1 MKIFNVSQ
9 DYTLEIIDKGLYNE
23 QQQDPAWYVSGYGA
37 ELLATLTHKDGY
49 GANIYCVGEMRY
61 EWGDYSLRH
70 TSAILKETDYK
81 TDQDL
86 QQAIDSGEI
95 VVENNPWFESVYFDE
110 NGEEWSD
117 FNDTVAF
124 ELDEAI
130 ELARQL
136 VEWTIQENKV
146 TI

>member
-9 DYTLEIIDKGLYNE
+9 DYTLKIIDKGLYNE
-23 QQQDPAWYVSGYGA
+23 QQQDPTWYVSGYGA
-37 ELLATLTHKDGY
+37 ELVATLTHKDGY

-146 TI
+146 AI

>member
-37 ELLATLTHKDGY
+37 ELVATLTHKDGY